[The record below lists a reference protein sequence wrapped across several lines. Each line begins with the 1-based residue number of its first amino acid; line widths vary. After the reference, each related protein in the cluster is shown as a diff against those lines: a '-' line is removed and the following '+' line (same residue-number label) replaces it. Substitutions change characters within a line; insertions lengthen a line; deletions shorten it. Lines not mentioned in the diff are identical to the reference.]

1 MTGQQSWW
9 RGHFVWDGASSLLS
23 RVATKYAVR
32 ILGLYGDGVGVFE
45 GYTYFRGIKSYR
57 VTVTQVHHYLRTWHF
72 CNLQRQRQR
81 RCRGDYHSFD
91 INPIPAPWMIP
102 TARGR
107 SSSLQDW
114 ADGFVGRICK
124 PIHSRGMD
132 GIGHRETQVSLAVHS
147 ATHRRLFG
155 REPSPG
161 FWLFL
166 SLPSAEVRHV
176 FFVFGPYLE
185 WRGFLFGRGSEKWR
199 ERLMFFF

>member
-1 MTGQQSWW
+1 MGRHLSCPGSLQSMPS
-9 RGHFVWDGASSLLS
+9 ASLGSMVMALAFS
-23 RVATKYAVR
+23 RV
-32 ILGLYGDGVGVFE
+32 
-45 GYTYFRGIKSYR
+45 YTYFRGIKSYR

-107 SSSLQDW
+107 SSSVQDW

-124 PIHSRGMD
+124 PIHSRSMD

-166 SLPSAEVRHV
+166 SLPSAEVRNV
-176 FFVFGPYLE
+176 FFVFGPYLA
-185 WRGFLFGRGSEKWR
+185 WRGFLFGRRSEKWR
-199 ERLMFFF
+199 ERLMFFFFESTISSLVRV